1 MVDETADVSNNE
13 QPVIRKEWV
22 DEDLEVHKEFVRVH
36 PIEKTKVGTILTILK
51 VRIVTWISQC
61 SLPLILMPHDDVH
74 ICCRF
79 NF

>member
-1 MVDETADVSNNE
+1 MADETADVSKNE
-13 QPVIRKEWV
+13 QLVLRIEYV
-22 DEDLEVHKEFVRVH
+22 DKDLEVHKEFVRVN
-36 PIEKTKVGTILTILK
+36 PIEKTKAGTIFTILK
-51 VRIVTWISQC
+51 VRTITRISQC